1 MEYFVGI
8 DLHGSNSYIGI
19 INETGD
25 RMLNQR
31 TPNELTTIIQVL
43 KPFQKNIKN
52 IAIEAT
58 FNWYWLVDGLKDEG
72 YNLNLANAAAINQYK
87 GIKHTDD
94 KSDAFWLAEMLRLKI
109 LPTGYIYPREQRP
122 VRDLLRRRM
131 QLVQHRTSFSL
142 SLNSMTRNWTSSSFP
157 SSERKSLSPQ
167 LIMDKFPDPHTA
179 MSAQVICN
187 ITHQLDKDITCIEK
201 EILKTVRLT
210 KEYKKLLT
218 VWGIGEILA
227 MTIMLETGDIH
238 RFKTVGDYASYCR
251 CVPTD
256 KTSNGKTKGKG
267 NKKNGNKYL
276 AWAYVEAANFMQRC
290 YPQAK
295 KWFQRKTSKR
305 KRVVAVKALG
315 HKISRACYFIM
326 RDDVVFDPSK
336 LFA

>member
-1 MEYFVGI
+1 MKYFVGI

-19 INETGD
+19 IDQKGK
-25 RMLNQR
+25 RVFNQR
-31 TPNELTTIIQVL
+31 VHNDLNTIIILL
-43 KPFQKNIKN
+43 KPFQNMIKS

-58 FNWYWLVDGLKDEG
+58 FNWYWLVDGLMDKG
-72 YNLNLANAAAINQYK
+72 YDLHLANAAAINQYK

-94 KSDAFWLAEMLRLKI
+94 QSDAFWLAEMLRLNI
-109 LPTGYIYPREQRP
+109 LPTGHIYPKEQRP
-122 VRDLLRRRM
+122 IRDLLRRRM

-142 SLNSMTRNWTSSSFP
+142 SLNSMIKNWTASSLSQ
-157 SSERKSLSPQ
+157 SEKKLLSPQ
-167 LIMDKFPDPHTA
+167 IINEKLLDPYKA
-179 MSAQVICN
+179 MSAQAACN
-187 ITHQLDKDITCIEK
+187 SINQLDKDISLIEK
-201 EILKTVRLT
+201 EILKTVRFK

-227 MTIMLETGDIH
+227 MTIMLETGNIH

-251 CVPTD
+251 CVPTN

-276 AWAYVEAANFMQRC
+276 AWAYVEAANFMQRA

-295 KWFQRKTSKR
+295 KWFQRKTAKR

-326 RDDVVFDPSK
+326 RDNVDFDPSK